1 LYKFRGQKATLGLQ
15 ISQPSWF
22 IWSMHSF
29 IVTKHMLPEQR
40 SWPKKLACRSLFIAA
55 GLGKQDSYAQ
65 LVSTESAVSLLGLW
79 GMRGPY
85 SLQNLSKSWS
95 AQVSNLI
102 VGRGTMVTMATIQLD
117 YNQRL
122 WAFRLKKAL
131 SMGSFLIERI
141 LWSAPN
147 RVPTAPSYWVTA
159 RFGTEAFSS
168 YHLCST
174 YRRMWGLLIV
184 RLLWLS
190 VRALVAQTR
199 VVVGLTFHFPLFA
212 S

>member
-1 LYKFRGQKATLGLQ
+1 MQHWVCRFLSHLDLFDLC
-15 ISQPSWF
+15 IPSLW
-22 IWSMHSF
+22 
-29 IVTKHMLPEQR
+29 R
-40 SWPKKLACRSLFIAA
+40 STCCLSSAAGPKNWLVDRFLAA

-147 RVPTAPSYWVTA
+147 RVPTAPSYWVAA

-174 YRRMWGLLIV
+174 YRGMWGLLIV
-184 RLLWLS
+184 CLSWLS

-199 VVVGLTFHFPLFA
+199 VVMGSTSGVVVGSTFHFPLFA